1 MMNFYNMYIN
11 TYMDGNLIADDC
23 FRHILAEDKE
33 AENKIIQ
40 VTWSNLLEVMQDYG
54 SSMYINVYTTKKGLK
69 ISTPNSWK
77 TIKQWKKPELNMKL
91 YVTYK
96 PDNSATI
103 ADLKYKKVDTVIQ
116 YFTERGALISLD
128 KLI

>member
-11 TYMDGNLIADDC
+11 TYMDGNLIADYC
-23 FRHILAEDKE
+23 LCHILAEDKE

-40 VTWSNLLEVMQDYG
+40 VTWNNLLEVMQDHG
-54 SSMYINVYTTKKGLK
+54 FAMRINVYTTRKGLK
-69 ISTPNSWK
+69 IATSNSWK

-96 PDNSATI
+96 QDNNATI
-103 ADLKYKKVDTVIQ
+103 ADLKYKRVDKVIQ
-116 YFTERGALISLD
+116 YFTEKGVQISLD

>member
-1 MMNFYNMYIN
+1 MMNFYNKYIN

-23 FRHILAEDKE
+23 FYHVLAEDKE
-33 AENKIIQ
+33 VENKIIQ

-54 SSMYINVYTTKKGLK
+54 FSMGINVYTTRKGLK
-69 ISTPNSWK
+69 IAVSNSWK

-96 PDNSATI
+96 QDNSATI
-103 ADLKYKKVDTVIQ
+103 ADLKYKRVDKVIQ
-116 YFTERGALISLD
+116 YFIERGVNFPLD
-128 KLI
+128 KLL

>member
-11 TYMDGNLIADDC
+11 TYMDGNLIAEDC
-23 FRHILAEDKE
+23 FYHVLREDKE
-33 AENKIIQ
+33 VENKIIQ

-54 SSMYINVYTTKKGLK
+54 VSMGINVYTTRKGLK
-69 ISTPNSWK
+69 IATFNAWK

-96 PDNSATI
+96 QDNSATI
-103 ADLKYKKVDTVIQ
+103 ADLKYKKVDKVIQ
-116 YFTERGALISLD
+116 YFTERGVQLSLD

>member
-1 MMNFYNMYIN
+1 MINFYNMYIN
-11 TYMDGNLIADDC
+11 TYMDGNLIAEDS
-23 FRHILAEDKE
+23 FYHVLTEDKK

-54 SSMYINVYTTKKGLK
+54 SSMRINVYTTRKGLK
-69 ISTPNSWK
+69 IATSNSWK

-96 PDNSATI
+96 QDNNATI
-103 ADLKYKKVDTVIQ
+103 ADLKYKRVDKVIQ
-116 YFTERGALISLD
+116 YFTERGVNFPLD

>member
-1 MMNFYNMYIN
+1 MMNFYNKYIN

-40 VTWSNLLEVMQDYG
+40 VTWDNLLEVMQDYG

-69 ISTPNSWK
+69 ISTSNSWK

-96 PDNSATI
+96 QDNNATI
-103 ADLKYKKVDTVIQ
+103 ADLKYKRVDTVIQ
-116 YFTERGALISLD
+116 YFTERGVQISLD

>member
-1 MMNFYNMYIN
+1 MMNFYNKYIN

-23 FRHILAEDKE
+23 LYHILAEEEE

-54 SSMYINVYTTKKGLK
+54 FSMGISVYTTRKGLK
-69 ISTPNSWK
+69 IAAFNSWR

-96 PDNSATI
+96 PDDSATI
-103 ADLKYKKVDTVIQ
+103 ADLKYKKVDKVNQ
-116 YFTERGALISLD
+116 YFTERGVQISLD
-128 KLI
+128 RLM

>member
-1 MMNFYNMYIN
+1 MINFYNMYIN

-23 FRHILAEDKE
+23 FYHVLAEDKE

-54 SSMYINVYTTKKGLK
+54 FSMRITVYTTQKGLR
-69 ISTPNSWK
+69 IATSNSWK

-96 PDNSATI
+96 QDSSATI
-103 ADLKYKKVDTVIQ
+103 ADLKYKKVDKVIQ
-116 YFTERGALISLD
+116 YFTERGIKISLD
-128 KLI
+128 KLL

>member
-11 TYMDGNLIADDC
+11 TYMDGNLIADDY

-40 VTWSNLLEVMQDYG
+40 VTWDNLLETMQDYG

-69 ISTPNSWK
+69 ISTSNSWK
-77 TIKQWKKPELNMKL
+77 TIKQWKKPELNMELKI
-91 YVTYK
+91 TYEI
-96 PDNSATI
+96 DNNVLIS
-103 ADLKYKKVDTVIQ
+103 DLKYKRVDKVIQ
-116 YFTERGALISLD
+116 YFTERGVNFPLD